1 MHLSPIVS
9 SIGTCCH
16 MLSGILHN
24 ILTPFA
30 CNNSFSVNIQKAYK
44 AADYIFQLYDSY
56 INLGFDVVSS
66 INIPVKNV
74 SYLIKVNF

>member
-1 MHLSPIVS
+1 
-9 SIGTCCH
+9 